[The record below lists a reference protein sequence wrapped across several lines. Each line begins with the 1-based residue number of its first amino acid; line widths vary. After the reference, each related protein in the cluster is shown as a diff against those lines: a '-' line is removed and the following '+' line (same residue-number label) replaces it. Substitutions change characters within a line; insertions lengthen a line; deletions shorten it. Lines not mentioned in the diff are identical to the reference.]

1 MTRLPRGHPIGDR
14 RIGSWGDDGRAPNPD
29 AAPMSIWSTHT
40 NVSGTPDDVIAVLS
54 DPDSIRRWS
63 PIDFDVV
70 GIDGER
76 LESGSH
82 ARVSGRLAGRSASFD
97 IDVEQA
103 EEGRFA
109 LAASGPIDLDVQY
122 EAFERTGNGTEVWAT
137 VSVKGGG
144 LVGRLLAQATDAL
157 LAAGA
162 LDRALGRIA
171 SEIEATTGTGMAL
184 AA

>member
-1 MTRLPRGHPIGDR
+1 MTPRAKRHPSGEYQIGC
-14 RIGSWGDDGRAPNPD
+14 WGDDGEARNPD

-40 NVSGTPDDVIAVLS
+40 SVSGTPDDVIAILS
-54 DPDSIRRWS
+54 DPDSIRRWA
-63 PIDFDVV
+63 PIDFAVD
-70 GIDGER
+70 GIDGDR
-76 LESGSH
+76 LESGTH

-97 IDVEQA
+97 VDVEQA

-109 LAASGPIDLDVQY
+109 LTASGPIELDVEY
-122 EAFERTGNGTEVWAT
+122 EAFEKAGNETEVWAT

-171 SEIEATTGTGMAL
+171 NEIEASAGNGIAL

>member
-1 MTRLPRGHPIGDR
+1 MTRRAQRHPSGDR
-14 RIGSWGDDGRAPNPD
+14 QIGCWGDDARATNPD
-29 AAPMSIWSTHT
+29 AAPMSTWSTHT
-40 NVSGTPDDVIAVLS
+40 NVSGTPDDVIAVLA

-63 PIDFDVV
+63 PIDFDVD

-76 LESGSH
+76 LESGSR
-82 ARVSGRLAGRSASFD
+82 ARVSGRLAGRSASFE

-109 LAASGPIDLDVQY
+109 LTASGPIDLDVEY
-122 EAFERTGNGTEVWAT
+122 EAFERTGNGTELWAT

-171 SEIEATTGTGMAL
+171 NEIEATAGTGMAL

>member
-1 MTRLPRGHPIGDR
+1 VHEIAF
-14 RIGSWGDDGRAPNPD
+14 WADDAEPPGPD
-29 AAPMSIWSTHT
+29 AAPMSSWSTHT

-54 DPDSIRRWS
+54 DPDSIRRWA
-63 PIDFDVV
+63 PIDFAVD
-70 GIDGER
+70 GIDGDR
-76 LESGSH
+76 LESGTR
-82 ARVSGRLAGRSASFD
+82 ARVSGRLAGRSASFEV
-97 IDVEQA
+97 DVEQA

-109 LAASGPIDLDVQY
+109 LTASGPIDLDVEY
-122 EAFERTGNGTEVWAT
+122 EAFETTGNETEVWAT

-171 SEIEATTGTGMAL
+171 SEIEATAGSGMAL